1 MKKLLIPIILAAF
14 AAPGIASADEAAAK
28 SNGCLKCHAVDKKKD
43 GPAFKEVAKK
53 YKGKAD
59 AQAKLT
65 AFLSKGG
72 KVKVDG
78 QEEDHKTV
86 KGGDA
91 AVAGNITK
99 WILSL

>member
-1 MKKLLIPIILAAF
+1 MKKLLIPLVLFAF
-14 AAPGIASADEAAAK
+14 AAPGVASADEAAAK

-43 GPAFKEVAKK
+43 GPAFKDVAKK

-59 AQAKLT
+59 AEAKLT

-78 QEEDHKTV
+78 VEEDHKVV

-91 AVAGNITK
+91 AVAGSIAK
-99 WILSL
+99 WILAM